1 VRTEAARLAEGLGD
15 AAALAQGGLAI
26 GYLGGDLDAGTVFID
41 RALMLNP
48 NLAQAWF
55 HGTWLSINLGEP
67 EKAIRHFEHVIR
79 LSPVEPFMPS
89 IRGGIAF
96 AHFIIGDDDKAC
108 SLAERLLR
116 EKPDY
121 HVALRV
127 IAASSAHAGRLA
139 EAQNAIARLCQIG
152 LGCASRISRIQH
164 RYADHRTASGSMRE
178 CEKGLARLIRS

>member
-1 VRTEAARLAEGLGD
+1 MRTEAARLAEGLGD

-55 HGTWLSINLGEP
+55 HGAWLSINLGEP
-67 EKAIRHFEHVIR
+67 EKAIRYFEHVIR

-108 SLAERLLR
+108 SLAEQLLR

-121 HVALRV
+121 HAEQREPYESRGSRTVLGEPGGESPPGHSTKQR
-127 IAASSAHAGRLA
+127 IKSPPASSQRFSCSESEPEKVKRLV
-139 EAQNAIARLCQIG
+139 
-152 LGCASRISRIQH
+152 
-164 RYADHRTASGSMRE
+164 
-178 CEKGLARLIRS
+178 